1 MHRAA
6 LSNHAST
13 RLVRMSLALFALAVM
28 NGCATAPGRTTSDDP
43 WTGFNRGI
51 YKFNDGLDR
60 AVLKPTAKGY
70 KAVTPNWFRGM
81 TGRFFANLSYPT
93 TMINQLLQG
102 KPKLFFQDTGR
113 FITNTTLGLGGLF
126 DVADRMGMP
135 AHDEDFGQTLA
146 VWGMPSGPYLMLPL
160 LGPSTLRDGPAK
172 VPDYFLGVTRH
183 ADVSTATEWGAR
195 GLEIID
201 ERAALL
207 ATEATLESAYDR
219 YGIMR
224 DAWVQRREYQIFDGN
239 PPDEPLELE
248 DFDEETDEAAE
259 NDTPATTVPEN

>member
-1 MHRAA
+1 MHFPSRSMHR
-6 LSNHAST
+6 T
-13 RLVRMSLALFALAVM
+13 IPRLFALLALAAVG
-28 NGCATAPGRTTSDDP
+28 GCATAPGRTSSDDP
-43 WTGFNRGI
+43 WSGFNRGM

-60 AVLKPTAKGY
+60 AVLKPTAKAY

-81 TGRFFANLSYPT
+81 TGRFFANLGYPV
-93 TMINQLLQG
+93 TMVNQLLQG
-102 KPKLFFQDTGR
+102 KPKLFLKDTGR
-113 FITNTTLGLGGLF
+113 FIANSTLGLGGLF
-126 DVADRMGMP
+126 DVADKMGMP
-135 AHDEDFGQTLA
+135 SNDEDFGQTLA
-146 VWGMPSGPYLMLPL
+146 VWGVPSGPYLMLPL

-183 ADVSTATEWGAR
+183 IDVSTATEWGAR

-201 ERAALL
+201 GRAALL
-207 ATEATLESAYDR
+207 ATEATLESAFDR

-248 DFDEETDEAAE
+248 DFEDELEDPDADADADARTD
-259 NDTPATTVPEN
+259 N